1 MKKLNM
7 TIGKFQPITKGH
19 INMIEEGENLC
30 IVYRINADDKVP
42 ETLKGWKVKGKVV
55 RKEAINNVVSFLDNN
70 GQGDLTEQ
78 EKELVKRPFTN
89 DLIDKELEIVKKNTK
104 NILEVVPVKNM
115 YDALDRFNAFCTEH
129 KDEYEPCY
137 WMCGDDR
144 VDNYSK
150 TIGQY
155 DELETELGSGKKL
168 PNILKDKLQ
177 TNTGKGRT
185 EGVSG
190 TAVRKSIINK
200 DKATFEK
207 IMPKGVG
214 SMFDDFVKAFE
225 DFKDKLQNIK
235 EGKMLS
241 LKDYIIES
249 KSNKIGFKQYF
260 FESEQMNQSDE
271 DFFITMLGWI
281 VSDGGGMKIED
292 DVIKIEIKKDHK
304 KETLD
309 LCKKEGFEVIKAES
323 CGKGYTSIEIK
334 RDKSKQV
341 KKYNLN

>member
-7 TIGKFQPITKGH
+7 TIGKFQPFTKGH
-19 INMIEEGENLC
+19 INMIEEGEELC
-30 IVYRINADDKVP
+30 IVYRINTDDKVP
-42 ETLKGWKVKGKVV
+42 ESLKGWKIKGKLVK
-55 RKEAINNVVSFLDNN
+55 RDAINNAVSFLDNN

-115 YDALDRFNAFCTEH
+115 YDALDRFNAFITEH
-129 KDEYEPCY
+129 QDEYEPYY

-144 VDNYSK
+144 VENYSK

-190 TAVRKSIINK
+190 TEVRKSIINK
-200 DKATFEK
+200 DKAKFES

-214 SMFDDFVKAFE
+214 LMFDDFVKAFE
-225 DFKDKLQNIK
+225 DFKDKLKNIK
-235 EGKMLS
+235 EGKMVP
-241 LKDYIIES
+241 LKDYITESILKINAKSEIEKDGIKYYLVVS
-249 KSNKIGFKQYF
+249 KNYDATGKSAKGYLAQYVSDDNETLIGFTGEHINKL
-260 FESEQMNQSDE
+260 EE
-271 DFFITMLGWI
+271 
-281 VSDGGGMKIED
+281 KIHKYCRENN
-292 DVIKIEIKKDHK
+292 IK
-304 KETLD
+304 
-309 LCKKEGFEVIKAES
+309 
-323 CGKGYTSIEIK
+323 
-334 RDKSKQV
+334 
-341 KKYNLN
+341 